1 MNVPIGLGLI
11 LIGEVLV
18 PESELAQGHETEPV
32 SCPILLLLLR
42 FSMSLSITA
51 KSVLREALQGPDD
64 HSVASQRM
72 MIGQAL
78 QSAANHL
85 GYARSDTGTMIVHV
99 EDLLNLAHEF
109 IQNA

>member
-1 MNVPIGLGLI
+1 
-11 LIGEVLV
+11 
-18 PESELAQGHETEPV
+18 
-32 SCPILLLLLR
+32 
-42 FSMSLSITA
+42 MSLSITA
-51 KSVLREALQGPDD
+51 MSVLREALEGPDE

-85 GYARSDTGTMIVHV
+85 GYERNSGAIVVNV
-99 EDLLNLAHEF
+99 EDLIDLAHEF

>member
-1 MNVPIGLGLI
+1 MP
-11 LIGEVLV
+11 
-18 PESELAQGHETEPV
+18 
-32 SCPILLLLLR
+32 
-42 FSMSLSITA
+42 LSITA

-85 GYARSDTGTMIVHV
+85 GYQLNDSDMMIVNV
-99 EDLLNLAHEF
+99 EDLIDLAYEF